1 MKITNIFVAIVA
13 LCTIVACNPNSG
25 SGNGGQ
31 TNSTWSDT
39 GSLVGEWALTE
50 WNGSKELP
58 MGVYLRLNEDNTFD
72 LYQHTLSVLW
82 VHYDGTFSLKGNNLT
97 GKYSDGSD
105 WAEYTIKYNNE
116 AEPKQIKLT
125 RKDDSNDVAIYTATE
140 IPAEVSDQ
148 SSEAV
153 NVRSIVIEKFL

>member
-1 MKITNIFVAIVA
+1 MKITKIFVAIVA
-13 LCTIVACNPNSG
+13 LCAVVACNPNSG

-31 TNSTWSDT
+31 TNSTWSDS
-39 GSLVGEWALTE
+39 GSPVGEWALTE

-82 VHYDGTFSLKGNNLT
+82 VHYEGTFSLNGATLT

-105 WAEYTIKYNNE
+105 WAEYTIKYNDT
-116 AEPKQIKLT
+116 EPKQIKLT

-140 IPAEVSDQ
+140 IPAEVTDQ

-153 NVRSIVIEKFL
+153 NVRSIIIEKFL